1 MTALIKTHIYA
12 DALLSRQF
20 FKGRIQLLVLYS
32 QSDCCNNSGRF
43 YLTMQET
50 NVTDVPLYGFS
61 DNSFQAAGGVEG
73 IRQLVDDFYHEMD
86 TLPEAAIIRAMHRQ
100 DLTESRDKLTL
111 FLSGWMGGP
120 KLYHEKYGG
129 INIPRSHAHLPIGEA
144 ERDAWL
150 LCMKR
155 AIAKQN
161 YRPEFST
168 YLLAQLSVP
177 AERIF
182 AVSKKPESQ

>member
-1 MTALIKTHIYA
+1 MLRGEIRDLMFEKNQNRRVFISA
-12 DALLSRQF
+12 DVAPGFVWRYD
-20 FKGRIQLLVLYS
+20 G
-32 QSDCCNNSGRF
+32 NGW
-43 YLTMQET
+43 
-50 NVTDVPLYGFS
+50 TD
-61 DNSFQAAGGVEG
+61 AT
-73 IRQLVDDFYHEMD
+73 D

-168 YLLAQLSVP
+168 YLLTQLSVP